1 MLTQEQINEDWSVRS
16 DNYNR
21 YVEEEFTTERPAKWL
36 ERIEKYAPE
45 GHPLK
50 ILDAGC
56 GPGFFSVL
64 LSDLWQV
71 LVLKNFKSM
80 GCFSSKGCIH
90 FLTFPRRK
98 LPVPIRHFKSKQR
111 VIAIPGQTLDRLTGI
126 QKLPFPELI
135 HPPENHRALFTCM

>member
-21 YVEEEFTTERPAKWL
+21 YVEEEFATERPAKWL

-64 LSDLWQV
+64 LSKAGHKV
-71 LVLKNFKSM
+71 
-80 GCFSSKGCIH
+80 
-90 FLTFPRRK
+90 
-98 LPVPIRHFKSKQR
+98 
-111 VIAIPGQTLDRLTGI
+111 TGI
-126 QKLPFPELI
+126 DGSEGMLEHARENDSSFTAI
-135 HPPENHRALFTCM
+135 HGVWVGCAGVV